1 MRNLAVLAREGPM
14 DETEEMLTCVTE
26 TVLGCS
32 AFTYQGHVIRVERPW
47 KRITLFEAIHQH
59 AGIDLGSPRYRK
71 GFHRSIPSL

>member
-1 MRNLAVLAREGPM
+1 MRNLAILAREEPM

-32 AFTYQGHVIRVERPW
+32 AFTYQGHVIRVEGPW

-59 AGIDLGSPRYRK
+59 AGIDLRSPRYRK
-71 GFHRSIPSL
+71 GFHRSTPSL